1 MTSFYR
7 RERAALCD
15 LLDRVG
21 PDHPTLCE
29 GWTTYDLAAHLWVR
43 ESDPLAGPGLVIS
56 TFNDTTERRM
66 AHAKDRWSYPGLV
79 DKVRNGPPT
88 MSIFALPVLGEAM
101 NTIEYFVHHED
112 VRRAGHD
119 TTPRP
124 LAQDD
129 QDELWKRFRVAGRG
143 LLRHAPTGV
152 VFRRTDGTEATM
164 KGGDPAVT
172 VTGEPA
178 ELVLFGHG
186 RRTVAHVDLTGDEA
200 AVTRL
205 RAS

>member
-1 MTSFYR
+1 VTSLCR

-15 LLDRVG
+15 LLDLVG

-112 VRRAGHD
+112 VRRAGDD

-186 RRTVAHVDLTGDEA
+186 RRTAAHVDLTGDEA